1 MEFCYPTPAP
11 DLTQDIDLTQ
21 DHSQFPEK
29 LKALD
34 EFPEWG
40 SDGEDQ
46 TKVFPQG
53 KEINSLLSFTSSCG

>member
-1 MEFCYPTPAP
+1 MFKHWDLGGLYKEGITMEFCYPTPAL

-40 SDGEDQ
+40 
-46 TKVFPQG
+46 
-53 KEINSLLSFTSSCG
+53 